1 MVDRTE
7 KTAAVPPIG
16 PIYSDFMTNF
26 NAHPNTGKLVTK
38 TDAEAVRRSLRNL
51 ILTNRGERFYKP
63 DFGSSINSLLFEP
76 ATDIVVSQLKSLI
89 ENCIENYE
97 ERVILND
104 VRVSPIEEETT
115 YNVDI
120 YFSIINNTDIYNLNI
135 KLDRLR

>member
-26 NAHPNTGKLVTK
+26 NAHPNTGKLITK

-63 DFGSSINSLLFEP
+63 DFGSNINSLLFEP
-76 ATDIVVSQLKSLI
+76 ATDIVTNQIRSLI
-89 ENCIENYE
+89 KECIETYE
-97 ERVILND
+97 RRVILEKIEVN
-104 VRVSPIEEETT
+104 PIDDNTS

>member
-1 MVDRTE
+1 MTNRVDRT
-7 KTAAVPPIG
+7 ANVPPIG
-16 PIYSDFMTNF
+16 PIYSDFMCNF

-63 DFGSSINSLLFEP
+63 NLGSNINSLLFEP
-76 ATDIVVSQLKSLI
+76 GSDIVSQQLQNLI
-89 ENCIENYE
+89 KECIETYE
-97 ERVILND
+97 KRVILRKIHVNL
-104 VRVSPIEEETT
+104 INEETS

-120 YFSIINNTDIYNLNI
+120 YFSIINNTNTYNLNI

>member
-7 KTAAVPPIG
+7 KTASIQPIG

-26 NAHPNTGKLVTK
+26 NAHPNTGKLITK

-51 ILTNRGERFYKP
+51 ILTNRGERFYRP
-63 DFGSSINSLLFEP
+63 DLGSNINSLLFEQP
-76 ATDIVVSQLKSLI
+76 SDVVTEQISSLI
-89 ENCIENYE
+89 KECIETYESRVFLQAVNVVYE
-97 ERVILND
+97 ESD
-104 VRVSPIEEETT
+104 SS

-120 YFSIINNTDIYNLNI
+120 YFSVINNSDIYNLNI

>member
-63 DFGSSINSLLFEP
+63 DFGSNINSLLFEP
-76 ATDIVVSQLKSLI
+76 ATDIVTNQIRSLI
-89 ENCIENYE
+89 KECIGTYE
-97 ERVILND
+97 RRVILEK
-104 VRVSPIEEETT
+104 IEVNPMDDGTS

-120 YFSIINNTDIYNLNI
+120 YFSIINNADIYNLNI

>member
-38 TDAEAVRRSLRNL
+38 TDVEAARRSLRNL

-63 DFGSSINSLLFEP
+63 TLGSNINSLLFEP
-76 ATDIVVSQLKSLI
+76 ATDIVTNQIKSLI
-89 ENCIENYE
+89 QECIETYE
-97 ERVILND
+97 KRIFLEKID
-104 VRVSPIEEETT
+104 VNPIDEGTT
-115 YNVDI
+115 YNIDI
-120 YFSIINNTDIYNLNI
+120 YFSIINNANVYNLNI

>member
-63 DFGSSINSLLFEP
+63 DFGSNINSLLFEP
-76 ATDIVVSQLKSLI
+76 ATDIVTNQIRSLI
-89 ENCIENYE
+89 KECIETYE
-97 ERVILND
+97 RRVILEK
-104 VRVSPIEEETT
+104 IEVNPMDDGTS

-120 YFSIINNTDIYNLNI
+120 YFSIINNADIYNLNI

>member
-1 MVDRTE
+1 MVDRTDN
-7 KTAAVPPIG
+7 TASIQPIG

-26 NAHPNTGKLVTK
+26 NAHPNTGKLITK

-63 DFGSSINSLLFEP
+63 DLGSNINSLLFEQP
-76 ATDIVVSQLKSLI
+76 NDVVTEQISSLI
-89 ENCIENYE
+89 KECIETYESRGFLQAVNVVYE
-97 ERVILND
+97 ESD
-104 VRVSPIEEETT
+104 SS

-120 YFSIINNTDIYNLNI
+120 YFSVINNTDIYNLNI

>member
-38 TDAEAVRRSLRNL
+38 TDVEAARRSLRNL

-63 DFGSSINSLLFEP
+63 TLGSNINSLLFEP
-76 ATDIVVSQLKSLI
+76 ATDIVTNQIKSLVR
-89 ENCIENYE
+89 ECIETYE
-97 ERVILND
+97 KRVFIEKID
-104 VRVSPIEEETT
+104 VNPIDEGTT
-115 YNVDI
+115 YNIDI
-120 YFSIINNTDIYNLNI
+120 YFSIINNANVYNLNI

>member
-26 NAHPNTGKLVTK
+26 NAHPNTGKLITK

-63 DFGSSINSLLFEP
+63 DFGSNINSLLFEP
-76 ATDIVVSQLKSLI
+76 ATDIVTNQIRSLI
-89 ENCIENYE
+89 KECIETYE
-97 ERVILND
+97 RRVILEKIEVN
-104 VRVSPIEEETT
+104 PIDDNTS

-120 YFSIINNTDIYNLNI
+120 YFSIINNTNTYNLNI

>member
-38 TDAEAVRRSLRNL
+38 TDVEAARRSLRNL

-63 DFGSSINSLLFEP
+63 TLGSNINSLLFEP
-76 ATDIVVSQLKSLI
+76 ATDIVTNQIKSLI
-89 ENCIENYE
+89 QECIETYE
-97 ERVILND
+97 KRIFLEKID
-104 VRVSPIEEETT
+104 VNPIDEETT
-115 YNVDI
+115 YNIDI
-120 YFSIINNTDIYNLNI
+120 YFSIINNANVYNLNI

>member
-26 NAHPNTGKLVTK
+26 NAHPNTGKLITK

-63 DFGSSINSLLFEP
+63 DFGSNINSLLFEP
-76 ATDIVVSQLKSLI
+76 ATDIVTNQIRSLI
-89 ENCIENYE
+89 KECIETYE
-97 ERVILND
+97 KRVILEKIEVN
-104 VRVSPIEEETT
+104 PIDDNTC

-120 YFSIINNTDIYNLNI
+120 YFSVINNSDIYNLNI